1 MPRKKAKASTR
12 AKPVLP
18 DGNEGDTLSE
28 QEKQDKLDAFLE
40 DLDSKVI
47 EKKSKLEKLI
57 HNVLNHI
64 EACYTQEIKRLPL
77 TIRHMKLSDFIA
89 LGGTVDAVLANPDIC
104 EADDDFDPAQMQRV
118 STVKKACAKSR
129 LNSIRMYD
137 TISEEGSADTSMMAS
152 TKKKTGVKK
161 ARKGKNSSILANIS
175 NTMPPP
181 VMPPPPSSAY
191 RNGYFTP
198 VNRGLAAAGWDT
210 PMITPKFDPRL
221 PVTPTQ
227 MRDAKPGEQYMSLGG
242 SPIRNPVSMMQKV
255 LRDQPELLQQ
265 FKSPDRITDVLSAL
279 SDIIG
284 KAKENGE

>member
-1 MPRKKAKASTR
+1 
-12 AKPVLP
+12 
-18 DGNEGDTLSE
+18 
-28 QEKQDKLDAFLE
+28 
-40 DLDSKVI
+40 
-47 EKKSKLEKLI
+47 
-57 HNVLNHI
+57 
-64 EACYTQEIKRLPL
+64 
-77 TIRHMKLSDFIA
+77 
-89 LGGTVDAVLANPDIC
+89 
-104 EADDDFDPAQMQRV
+104 
-118 STVKKACAKSR
+118 SR

-137 TISEEGSADTSMMAS
+137 TISEEGPADNSMMAS

-265 FKSPDRITDVLSAL
+265 FNSPDRITDVLSAL

>member
-28 QEKQDKLDAFLE
+28 QEKQEKLDAFLE

-47 EKKSKLEKLI
+47 EKKLKLEKLI

-89 LGGTVDAVLANPDIC
+89 LGGTVDAVLVNPDIC

-137 TISEEGSADTSMMAS
+137 TISEEGSADNSMMAS

-161 ARKGKNSSILANIS
+161 ARKGKN
-175 NTMPPP
+175 T
-181 VMPPPPSSAY
+181 Y

-265 FKSPDRITDVLSAL
+265 FNSPDRITDVLSAL